1 MTQGLANAWPFGHT
15 KLANDPLRCCQV
27 AHIYP
32 PQLPGGEGVDAAGVG
47 LCSKNNTKLESFL
60 WNARIKSNKNYNF
73 LFVTLTVLWH

>member
-47 LCSKNNTKLESFL
+47 
-60 WNARIKSNKNYNF
+60 
-73 LFVTLTVLWH
+73 